1 MNFPRFLVAT
11 FLLTGPVVAVRLV
24 KQTAW
29 GPVLAAPRARQ
40 TGNPKAKVVIVE
52 YSDFQCPSCAK
63 ADPVMR
69 QLMEAYK
76 GKVRLIYKY
85 YPLVKIHPNA
95 MPSAHAADC
104 AALQDRFWPYHDRLF
119 DTQAAWEKLP
129 DPTTSFMAIG
139 EETKL
144 DMPRFKTCYADPS
157 RVAVI
162 EQDVQEAQA
171 RQVTAT
177 PTFIIG
183 DERVVGM
190 VLASDGART
199 IEKALRQ

>member
-1 MNFPRFLVAT
+1 MH
-11 FLLTGPVVAVRLV
+11 
-24 KQTAW
+24 
-29 GPVLAAPRARQ
+29 
-40 TGNPKAKVVIVE
+40 
-52 YSDFQCPSCAK
+52 
-63 ADPVMR
+63 

-95 MPSAHAADC
+95 MSSAHAADC
-104 AALQDRFWPYHDRLF
+104 ASLQDRFWPYHDRLF
-119 DTQAAWEKLP
+119 ETQMAWAPLL
-129 DPTTSFMAIG
+129 DPTTSYMAIG

-144 DMPRFKTCYADPS
+144 DMARFKACYADPS

-162 EQDVQEAQA
+162 EQDAREAQA

-183 DERVVGM
+183 DDRVVGM